1 MADEQIDLRFL
12 GEQIKHVQGDVRVL
26 KTDGAQ
32 VRADLSR
39 LEGEVAGV
47 KADITRVEM
56 RMDAFAERV
65 DDRFDQLVE
74 LLKTSFRTLNQ
85 KIDTTNERVDRVDA
99 KIDELKRYRDL
110 RSNTQS
116 RRCGARLLHVAADA
130 QQEPER
136 AAGALR

>member
-1 MADEQIDLRFL
+1 MADDPIDLRFL
-12 GEQIKHVQGDVRVL
+12 GEQIKRLQGDVRVL

-65 DDRFDQLVE
+65 DDRFDQTIDLI
-74 LLKTSFRTLNQ
+74 KSNFRTLVQ
-85 KIDTTNERVDRVDA
+85 KMDNVEA
-99 KIDELKRYRDL
+99 KVDELSKR
-110 RSNTQS
+110 
-116 RRCGARLLHVAADA
+116 
-130 QQEPER
+130 
-136 AAGALR
+136 